1 MATNVPTIGGKIA
14 AMERDCQGLV
24 AHLNA
29 RGNYREATQIQGLLQ
44 QVGSIRA
51 QLEQGEGI
59 ADQEYP
65 AKA

>member
-1 MATNVPTIGGKIA
+1 MATTVGGKIA

-24 AHLNA
+24 AHLNSK
-29 RGNYREATQIQGLLQ
+29 GNYQEATQIQGLLQ
-44 QVGSIRA
+44 QVGNIRA
-51 QLEQGEGI
+51 HLERGEV